1 MLDRADT
8 RQTDRM
14 RLKIDG
20 MHCAGCVASVERAL
34 QAVEGVE
41 TVAVDLLGG
50 AASIAGRSLH
60 REPLIKAIE
69 SRGFDARE
77 DTSRA
82 SLRRARTELEDT
94 QRANS
99 DRWRRSFLIA
109 LVGWVP
115 LAFIHWAGPAV
126 GIAHDSI
133 RSAGSPWL
141 WIVLAISTCVQC
153 AAGSGFYR
161 SAYRA
166 LRVGSA
172 NMDTLIALGSSAAY
186 VLSVVTLALEASG
199 VAVRA
204 PLYFGEAAGL
214 LTLVSLGHWLEAR
227 TTASASSSV
236 RELLAMQPDTVTRL
250 EHESRSSGDVV
261 DPAEIK
267 PGDLMLVRAG
277 ERVAVDGEIV
287 RGESVFD
294 ESVVTGES
302 RPVER
307 GVGGNAIAG
316 AVNAGS
322 SIVVRATTDGVHT
335 TLARIAEMVRDAQS
349 SKTSIQRVADRVS
362 GLFVPAVLVIALG
375 TLVTWLLVGH
385 EAGVVGAVVNAMT
398 VLIISCPCAL
408 GLATPV
414 AVMAA
419 TGAASKKG
427 ILLRSGAAL
436 ERLSRVRTVFFDKTG
451 TLTRGEP
458 ALVNL
463 EAVGEALPM
472 AAALAMHSTHPLS
485 RAIVSAAGANHVHA
499 DEAHETR
506 GVGVE
511 GVVDGEHAALLS
523 PKAARERGI
532 AIDDEDARTSVV
544 LLREGREP
552 AVFLFED
559 AVRADAAGA
568 LDQLRSRGFDV
579 GVLTGD
585 GAGPSRVL
593 AERLGLD
600 DSVVLHSMTPESK
613 RAHIDDASARGV
625 LMVGDGINDA
635 PALAHASSRGGVSA
649 AINTGADVSIE
660 AADVVVP
667 GSDLSSVPR
676 LLRIG
681 SRSMTVIKQNLVFAF
696 VYNVLAIPAAALG
709 LLGMHGPLIGAAAMA
724 LSDLCVVGN
733 ALRLKRELER
743 S

>member
-1 MLDRADT
+1 MDDRAET
-8 RQTDRM
+8 SSTQRV

-20 MHCAGCVASVERAL
+20 MHCAGCVASIERAL
-34 QAVEGVE
+34 HGVQGVE
-41 TVAVDLLGG
+41 SVAVDLLGG
-50 AASIAGRSLH
+50 AASIAGERLH
-60 REPLIKAIE
+60 GESLIKAVA
-69 SRGFDARE
+69 SRGFEARQ

-82 SLRRARTELEDT
+82 SLKRARTELEDT

-99 DRWRRSFLIA
+99 DRWRRRFLIA
-109 LVGWVP
+109 LSGWIP
-115 LAFIHWAGPAV
+115 LAFIHWAGPTV
-126 GIAHDSI
+126 GIAHESI
-133 RSAGSPWL
+133 RSPASVWL
-141 WIVLAISTCVQC
+141 WVVLAISTAVQI
-153 AAGSGFYR
+153 AAGSGFYA
-161 SAYRA
+161 SAWRA
-166 LRVGSA
+166 LRARSA
-172 NMDTLIALGSSAAY
+172 NMDTLIALGSTAAY
-186 VLSVVTLALEASG
+186 TLSVVTLALEASDLP
-199 VAVRA
+199 VRA

-250 EHESRSSGDVV
+250 EHDSASNGEVV

-322 SIVVRATTDGVHT
+322 SVVVRATTDGVHT

-349 SKTSIQRVADRVS
+349 SKTNIQRVADRVS
-362 GLFVPAVLVIALG
+362 GLFVPAVLVISLG
-375 TLVTWLLVGH
+375 TLVAWLIVGH
-385 EAGVVGAVVNAMT
+385 EAGAVGAVVNAMT

-419 TGAASKKG
+419 TGAASRKG

-458 ALVNL
+458 TLVN
-463 EAVGEALPM
+463 ADDVREALPI

-485 RAIVSAAGANHVHA
+485 RAIVTAAGADHAHA

-511 GVVDGEHAALLS
+511 GLVRGERAALLS
-523 PKAARERGI
+523 PKAARVRGLSVE
-532 AIDDEDARTSVV
+532 DDDARTSVV
-544 LLREGREP
+544 LTRADREP
-552 AVFLFED
+552 AVLLFED
-559 AVRADAAGA
+559 AVREDAESA
-568 LDQLRSRGFDV
+568 LALLATRGFEV

-585 GAGPSRVL
+585 GPGPSRVL

-600 DSVVLHSMTPESK
+600 DSVIKHSMTPESK
-613 RAHIDDASARGV
+613 RAHIDSAAERGV

-635 PALAHASSRGGVSA
+635 PAMAHTTARGGVSA